1 MGINLKFPLRSYRK
15 GFFEMNDTT
24 IAAVRENIKTLLM
37 TVKGERVVNPD
48 IGTNIPTLMGQLF
61 EQIDTGE
68 MEAKLGAEITTA
80 LETWMP
86 EVKMIGITVYTQDT
100 VPFGTALNPND
111 VLIRMNYVYSNQ
123 AGSVDLNF
131 ATDNTP

>member
-37 TVKGERVVNPD
+37 TVKGERVVNPS

-86 EVKMIGITVYTQDT
+86 EVKMIGITVYTQYT

>member
-15 GFFEMNDTT
+15 GFFEMNNTT
-24 IAAVRENIKTLLM
+24 TAAVRENIKTLLM
-37 TVKGERVVNPD
+37 TVKGERVVNPS

-61 EQIDTGE
+61 EQIEPRE
-68 MEAKLGAEITTA
+68 MEAKIGAEITTA

-86 EVKMIGITVYTQDT
+86 EVEMVGITVYTQDT
-100 VPFGTALNPND
+100 VPGGTALNRND
-111 VLIRMNYVYSNQ
+111 ILIRMSYVYSDQ
-123 AGSVDLNF
+123 AGIVDLNF

>member
-100 VPFGTALNPND
+100 VPVGTALNPND